1 MKIVVTSVLV
11 NDQEKALRFHTDVL
25 GFLKKTDIPMGHRRW
40 LTLSARSAVRF
51 LLGKMKLAGE
61 SWQTVG
67 FSSATVSL
75 FILARHR
82 LPDVMPGAGA

>member
-1 MKIVVTSVLV
+1 M
-11 NDQEKALRFHTDVL
+11 
-25 GFLKKTDIPMGHRRW
+25 
-40 LTLSARSAVRF
+40 RF

-82 LPDVMPGAGA
+82 NSDVMPGVGA

>member
-1 MKIVVTSVLV
+1 MIVCS
-11 NDQEKALRFHTDVL
+11 
-25 GFLKKTDIPMGHRRW
+25 G
-40 LTLSARSAVRF
+40 VRD